1 MPRIPRKS
9 PATGEPVPDHYVH
22 TTANHFVD
30 NHGRVLILR
39 GVNLS
44 GSSKNPLNQSSHVL
58 DGFWES
64 VEAGDGESFV
74 GRPLGDLSEGGE
86 ADSHLARLRGWGFS
100 ILRYVFT
107 WEAIEHKGPYVSIL
121 SSRVLVRFGF
131 ACQRLIETYPSSSC
145 LVIHS
150 QTCAHL
156 QWSFEQGTSLH
167 HPLTHPAT
175 YSNGVTICNHCS
187 HHG

>member
-9 PATGEPVPDHYVH
+9 PATGEPLPDHYVH

-44 GSSKNPLNQSSHVL
+44 GSAKNPLNQPSHVL

-64 VEAGDGESFV
+64 VEAGDGNSFV
-74 GRPLGDLSEGGE
+74 GRPLGDLSDGGE

-100 ILRYVFT
+100 VLRYVFT
-107 WEAIEHKGPYVSIL
+107 WEALEHKGP
-121 SSRVLVRFGF
+121 
-131 ACQRLIETYPSSSC
+131 
-145 LVIHS
+145 
-150 QTCAHL
+150 
-156 QWSFEQGTSLH
+156 
-167 HPLTHPAT
+167 
-175 YSNGVTICNHCS
+175 
-187 HHG
+187 

>member
-1 MPRIPRKS
+1 MTSPAIAPTTRGANHFRHAVFRTYNSATMPRIPRKS

-44 GSSKNPLNQSSHVL
+44 GSSKNPLNQPSHVL

-107 WEAIEHKGPYVSIL
+107 WEAIEHKGPYVSCFLFSCFLFAFI
-121 SSRVLVRFGF
+121 SCSGF
-131 ACQRLIETYPSSSC
+131 AKGSLRRVQVETSC
-145 LVIHS
+145 LVIRS
-150 QTCAHL
+150 TP
-156 QWSFEQGTSLH
+156 SLM
-167 HPLTHPAT
+167 
-175 YSNGVTICNHCS
+175 
-187 HHG
+187 